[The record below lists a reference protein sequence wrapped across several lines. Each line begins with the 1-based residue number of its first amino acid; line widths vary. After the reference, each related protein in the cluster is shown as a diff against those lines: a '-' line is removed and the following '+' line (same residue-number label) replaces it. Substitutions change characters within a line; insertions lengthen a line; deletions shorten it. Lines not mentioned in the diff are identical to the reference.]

1 MSAHT
6 EVVVLL
12 LACVGSGIT
21 LGMLLG
27 AAVVHG
33 QDRQRRIERRLG
45 PTQEPAIAPEP
56 L

>member
-21 LGMLLG
+21 LGMLAG
-27 AAVVHG
+27 AAIVHMR
-33 QDRQRRIERRLG
+33 DRSRRVERHLHHSGRG
-45 PTQEPAIAPEP
+45 
-56 L
+56 